1 MRRKI
6 FSCILLITLACLS
19 CIIYVEDKHMAYYGN
34 SIFTHHVLPN
44 DMIVIRIWSDDY
56 NRWLYT
62 FGDFRGE
69 FFDGEK
75 SILVNNGP
83 SVPSIHLSMRTILS
97 YGYKKDE
104 MIIHWLGCDSC
115 EYFTKFNPK
124 IGSYCNISPS
134 QLIKEEEVNKEEYT
148 WISLPAK

>member
-1 MRRKI
+1 M
-6 FSCILLITLACLS
+6 
-19 CIIYVEDKHMAYYGN
+19 
-34 SIFTHHVLPN
+34 
-44 DMIVIRIWSDDY
+44 
-56 NRWLYT
+56 

-75 SILVNNGP
+75 LILVNNGP
-83 SVPSIHLSMRTILS
+83 NVPSIHLSMRTILS

-134 QLIKEEEVNKEEYT
+134 QLIKEEEINKEEYT
-148 WISLPAK
+148 WINLPVK